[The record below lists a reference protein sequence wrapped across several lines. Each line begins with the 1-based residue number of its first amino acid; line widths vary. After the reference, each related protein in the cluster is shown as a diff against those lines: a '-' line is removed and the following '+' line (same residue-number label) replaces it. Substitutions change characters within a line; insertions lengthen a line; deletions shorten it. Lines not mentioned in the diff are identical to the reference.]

1 MARILTPAQAA
12 EHTGYSPETLK
23 SWRYQSRGRLAVGQP
38 MIGPRWVDGPSGK
51 CRGYTLEALD
61 EWLDAQEVGAA

>member
-12 EHTGYSPETLK
+12 EHTGFKKQTLAH
-23 SWRYQSRGRLAVGQP
+23 WRYQSRGRLAVGQP
-38 MIGPRWVDGPSGK
+38 IIGPRWVDTPSGK
-51 CRGYTLEALD
+51 CHGYTLEALD